1 MIEPDLET
9 IQKIV
14 DGYFT
19 TIYVFP
25 FKLNPNVCKL
35 MYLNEEGELKN
46 LPIKMHEENSDSFH
60 THWLIN
66 ILVDKK
72 IYFVENLFLVNI

>member
-1 MIEPDLET
+1 MSEKEKEQTIFYYKNEPDLET

-46 LPIKMHEENSDSFH
+46 LPINVEASKMAGFNVYGKV
-60 THWLIN
+60 
-66 ILVDKK
+66 LVVD
-72 IYFVENLFLVNI
+72 L

>member
-1 MIEPDLET
+1 MSEKEKEQTIFYYKNEPDLET

-25 FKLNPNVCKL
+25 FKLNPTVCKL

-46 LPIKMHEENSDSFH
+46 LPINVEASKMAGFNVYGKV
-60 THWLIN
+60 
-66 ILVDKK
+66 LVVD
-72 IYFVENLFLVNI
+72 L